1 MSSKG
6 IYLIKGKLYGNV
18 SNCQK
23 GTYYGNP
30 IVIITFAKGAIL
42 NYNPSDVSFFPFT
55 RTVEGDF
62 RVKDD
67 SGRYYVAAKIHIYGN
82 NQAYGI
88 ESRKGYV
95 TYAMARNSNIES
107 SLLAYG
113 KPKVLD
119 YFSILSEISTIDS
132 GPQHS

>member
-1 MSSKG
+1 MGNISSKG

-30 IVIITFAKGAIL
+30 IVRITFAKGATL
-42 NYNPSDVSFFPFT
+42 NYNPSDVSFFPYT

-67 SGRYYVAAKIHIYGN
+67 SGRYYIAVKIHIYGN

-88 ESRKGYV
+88 ESRKGSQRHCV
-95 TYAMARNSNIES
+95 
-107 SLLAYG
+107 G
-113 KPKVLD
+113 KHLM
-119 YFSILSEISTIDS
+119 EC
-132 GPQHS
+132 